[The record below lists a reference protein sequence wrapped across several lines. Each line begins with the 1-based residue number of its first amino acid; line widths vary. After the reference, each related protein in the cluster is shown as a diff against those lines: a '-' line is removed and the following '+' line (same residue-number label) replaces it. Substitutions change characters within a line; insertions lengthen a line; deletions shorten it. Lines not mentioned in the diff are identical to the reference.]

1 MYRRILVPLDA
12 SRASQLAFHH
22 ALDLARS
29 RPVRVRLLNVLEE
42 SSMMPAIAAYPLL
55 GDMSFLLDSLKVSR
69 KKILQEALELAEAHG
84 VKAEPAVRKAGSRY
98 VSDVILDD
106 ARKWR
111 ADLIAMGT
119 HGRRGLGRLIMGSD
133 AARVLL
139 DANIPVL
146 LVRGG
151 RSPLP
156 AKARFAKAGAHEA
169 GRRGASRGRARA

>member
-12 SRASQLAFHH
+12 SRASQLAFRQ

-42 SSMMPAIAAYPLL
+42 SAMMPALSAYPLL
-55 GDMSFLLDSLKVSR
+55 GDMSFLLDSLKASR
-69 KKILQEALELAEAHG
+69 SKMLQDALELAEAHG
-84 VKAEPAVRKAGSRY
+84 VKAEPAVRRSGSRH
-98 VSDVILDD
+98 VSDVILDE

-119 HGRRGLGRLIMGSD
+119 HGRRGMDRLITGSD

-139 DANIPVL
+139 DANVPVL

-151 RSPLP
+151 ESRLP
-156 AKARFAKAGAHEA
+156 VKKRIAKARVDKT
-169 GRRGASRGRARA
+169 RRGASRGKARA

>member
-12 SRASQLAFHH
+12 SRASQLAFRH
-22 ALDLARS
+22 ALNLARS
-29 RPVRVRLLNVLEE
+29 RPVRIRLLNVLEE
-42 SSMMPAIAAYPLL
+42 SAMLPVIRAYPLL
-55 GDMSFLLDSLKVSR
+55 GDMSFLLDSLKAAR
-69 KKILQEALELAEAHG
+69 KKMLQEALELAEAHG
-84 VKAEPAVRKAGSRY
+84 VTAEPAMRKSDSRF

-111 ADLIAMGT
+111 ADLIVMGT
-119 HGRRGLGRLIMGSD
+119 HGRRGLHRLIMGSD

-139 DANIPVL
+139 DANIPIL

-156 AKARFAKAGAHEA
+156 ATERIAKARVDK
-169 GRRGASRGRARA
+169 GRRPGASRQKARA